1 MNLSK
6 NSSDLSWS
14 PLKIGGGTPE
24 SARLPPL
31 LGVSAGGGAGALIVA
46 PMYSKLLVSMGAVAA
61 MLRGL
66 GVVSGACIMWH
77 ASLYWVSVS
86 DQCPKLKSLSLSI
99 WLERRVIQASS
110 ANSSWRCKWNQEFP
124 VCVYWASS
132 LYS

>member
-6 NSSDLSWS
+6 NNSDLSRS

-31 LGVSAGGGAGALIVA
+31 LGGSLGGGRALTVA
-46 PMYSKLLVSMGAVAA
+46 PMYSNLLVSMGAVAA
-61 MLRGL
+61 MLRGS
-66 GVVSGACIMWH
+66 GVLSGACIMWR

-86 DQCPKLKSLSLSI
+86 DQCPRPKSLSLSI
-99 WLERRVIQASS
+99 WSERRVIQASS
-110 ANSSWRCKWNQEFP
+110 VNSSWRWRWNQEFP

-132 LYS
+132 LYW